1 MGAMVPLLL
10 NNRTFAAGTNYEGGE
25 GRGVL
30 KWDQIHSFREDPLGT
45 MRRANASIICV
56 PVLL

>member
-1 MGAMVPLLL
+1 MVPLLL
-10 NNRTFAAGTNYEGGE
+10 NNHMFAAGTNYEGGE

-30 KWDQIHSFREDPLGT
+30 KWDQIPSFREDPLGT